1 MKRHLTLISVLIICL
16 AVTSCTDNSTKDYNS
31 KEWIEPGEYYIEM
44 GLDAQKAAT
53 KGVVENNDDFDN
65 EYTPDYIYLH
75 STTDDNLAVKFPVY
89 ECDECPTNG
98 KAIRYRICKF
108 DDGIVKIT
116 PIDSDGNYVQDEMK
130 EINEEETFYFSS
142 WSTNDWQL
150 EKEQI
155 DERQEINDPS
165 QTYNFFYRKNNV
177 NQEIYRSKN
186 NFTISTLRDNND
198 LVLVRACAGFSLVG
212 FFYDESTLTEDPYD
226 ETGESYV
233 TNLGADD
240 FKTIMGSPYSEWY
253 IKIYIG
259 DAQFTN
265 SYDLAEQK
273 STGTET
279 GYYSS
284 GDNKVFEEGQ
294 LTGQEFLPLRLRK
307 YGDKSLTH
315 NGIGYFTYKGNNL
328 FTPIAESDQK
338 LNIYILIK
346 HWNSN
351 DDPHATADHPSE
363 EWLNSDIGAL
373 QTKVNESIS
382 LSPVNNIFYTAGL
395 LMDIHQFK
403 AAWDASGGDNWQE
416 GTSTVSTKSP
426 SGATVR
432 EFTLKDAKVICDVY

>member
-1 MKRHLTLISVLIICL
+1 M
-16 AVTSCTDNSTKDYNS
+16 
-31 KEWIEPGEYYIEM
+31 
-44 GLDAQKAAT
+44 
-53 KGVVENNDDFDN
+53 
-65 EYTPDYIYLH
+65 H

-351 DDPHATADHPSE
+351 DDPHGTADHPSE